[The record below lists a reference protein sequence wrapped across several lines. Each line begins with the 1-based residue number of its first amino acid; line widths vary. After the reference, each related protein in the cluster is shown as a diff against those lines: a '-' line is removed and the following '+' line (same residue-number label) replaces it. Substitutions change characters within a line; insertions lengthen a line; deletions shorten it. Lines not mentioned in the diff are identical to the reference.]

1 MAINTLQY
9 SQQFQ
14 TVLDAQMLASATSA
28 FMEANAG
35 QVKYDG
41 GDTVHIPEISMQ
53 GLAKYDRDEGFNQG
67 SVTLK
72 FNPYKMTQDRGR
84 TFQLDSMDVNE
95 TNFVATAGTVMG
107 EFQRTQVIP
116 EIDSYRY
123 SKIAALATA
132 ENKVKTGF
140 TPAVATILEKL
151 EAEIT
156 DIQDVVGEDE
166 GLIIV
171 MSTKLRT
178 ILNNADKFNRY
189 LNVAEFK
196 NGSVNTT
203 VKSFND
209 IPILGVPSARMKTA
223 YVFNDGKTANQQA
236 GGFKADTAAKDINW
250 IIMPQRAPIAVSKTD
265 KVRVFTPDINQK
277 ADAWKIDYRKYHD
290 LWIPK
295 NRFAA
300 IRVNTGA

>member
-132 ENKVKTGF
+132 ENKVATGF

-156 DIQDVVGEDE
+156 EIQDVVGEDE
-166 GLIIV
+166 GLIVV

-196 NGSVNTT
+196 NGSINTT

>member
-14 TVLDAQMLASATSA
+14 TVLDAQMLAGATTA

-41 GDTVHIPEISMQ
+41 GDTVYIPEISMQ

-132 ENKVKTGF
+132 ENKVTTGF

-156 DIQDVVGEDE
+156 EIQDVVGEDE

-236 GGFKADTAAKDINW
+236 GGFKADTGAKDINW
-250 IIMPQRAPIAVSKTD
+250 IIMPQSAPIAVSKTD
-265 KVRVFTPDINQK
+265 KVRVFTPELNQK

>member
-14 TVLDAQMLASATSA
+14 TVLDAQMLAGATSA

-41 GDTVHIPEISMQ
+41 GDTVHIPEVSMQ

-116 EIDSYRY
+116 EIDAYRY
-123 SKIAALATA
+123 SKISALATA
-132 ENKVKTGF
+132 ENKVTTGF

-156 DIQDVVGEDE
+156 EIQDVVGEEE

-236 GGFKADTAAKDINW
+236 GGFKADTGAKDINW

-265 KVRVFTPDINQK
+265 KVRVFTPELNQK

>member
-14 TVLDAQMLASATSA
+14 TVLDAQMLAGATSA

-41 GDTVHIPEISMQ
+41 GDTVHIPEVSMQ

-116 EIDSYRY
+116 EIDAYRY
-123 SKIAALATA
+123 SKISALATA
-132 ENKVKTGF
+132 ENKVTTGF

-156 DIQDVVGEDE
+156 EIQDVVGEEED
-166 GLIIV
+166 LIIV

-236 GGFKADTAAKDINW
+236 GGFKADTGAKDINW

-265 KVRVFTPDINQK
+265 KVRIFTPELNQK

-300 IRVNTGA
+300 IRVNNGA

>member
-123 SKIAALATA
+123 SKISALATA
-132 ENKVKTGF
+132 ENKVTTGF

-156 DIQDVVGEDE
+156 EIQDVVGEDE
-166 GLIIV
+166 GLIVV

-196 NGSVNTT
+196 NGSINTT

-236 GGFKADTAAKDINW
+236 GGFKADTGAKDINW

-265 KVRVFTPDINQK
+265 KVRVFTPDINQN

>member
-14 TVLDAQMLASATSA
+14 TVLDAQMLAGATSA

-132 ENKVKTGF
+132 ENKVTTGF

>member
-14 TVLDAQMLASATSA
+14 TVLDAQMFAGATTA

-132 ENKVKTGF
+132 ANKVTTGF
-140 TPAVATILEKL
+140 TPTATTILEKL
-151 EAEIT
+151 EEEIT
-156 DIQDVVGEDE
+156 DILDVVGENE
-166 GLIIV
+166 PLIVVI
-171 MSTKLRT
+171 STKLRT
-178 ILNNADKFNRY
+178 MLNNSDKFHKF
-189 LNVAEFK
+189 LDVTTFQ
-196 NGSVNTT
+196 NGAVNTN
-203 VKSFND
+203 VKSFNGV
-209 IPILGVPSARMKTA
+209 PILTAPSACLKTQ
-223 YVFNDGKTANQQA
+223 YVFNDGKTASQEA

-250 IIMPQRAPIAVSKTD
+250 IIMPQSAPIAVSKTD
-265 KVRVFTPDINQK
+265 KVRVFTPDVNQK

>member
-14 TVLDAQMLASATSA
+14 TVLDAQMLAGATSA

-132 ENKVKTGF
+132 ENKVTTGF

-156 DIQDVVGEDE
+156 EIQDVVGEEE

-236 GGFKADTAAKDINW
+236 GGFKADTGAKDINW

-265 KVRVFTPDINQK
+265 KVRIFTPELNQK

>member
-84 TFQLDSMDVNE
+84 TFQLDAMDVNE

-123 SKIAALATA
+123 SKISALATA
-132 ENKVKTGF
+132 ENKVTANF

-156 DIQDVVGEDE
+156 EIQDVVGEDE

-236 GGFKADTAAKDINW
+236 GGFKADTGAKDINW
-250 IIMPQRAPIAVSKTD
+250 IIMPKSAPIAVSKTD
-265 KVRVFTPDINQK
+265 KVRVFTPDLNQK

>member
-41 GDTVHIPEISMQ
+41 GDTVYIPEISMQ

-132 ENKVKTGF
+132 ENKVTTGF
-140 TPAVATILEKL
+140 TPAATTILEKL

>member
-116 EIDSYRY
+116 EIDAYRY
-123 SKIAALATA
+123 SKISALATA
-132 ENKVKTGF
+132 ENKVTTGF

-156 DIQDVVGEDE
+156 EIQDVVGEDE

-189 LNVAEFK
+189 LNVADFK
-196 NGSVNTT
+196 NGSINTT

-209 IPILGVPSARMKTA
+209 IPILGVPSARMKTQ
-223 YVFNDGKTANQQA
+223 YVFNDGETGDQRA
-236 GGFKADTAAKDINW
+236 GGFKADTGAKDINW

-265 KVRVFTPDINQK
+265 KVRVFSPDINQK

>member
-1 MAINTLQY
+1 MPINTLQY

-14 TVLDAQMLASATSA
+14 TVLDAQMLAGATSA

-41 GDTVHIPEISMQ
+41 GDTVHIPEVSMQ

-116 EIDSYRY
+116 EIDAYRY
-123 SKIAALATA
+123 SKISALATA
-132 ENKVKTGF
+132 ENKVTTGF

-156 DIQDVVGEDE
+156 EIQDVVGEEE

-236 GGFKADTAAKDINW
+236 GGFKADTGAKDINW

-265 KVRVFTPDINQK
+265 KVRIFTPELNQK

>member
-132 ENKVKTGF
+132 ENKVTTGF

-166 GLIIV
+166 GLIVV

>member
-14 TVLDAQMLASATSA
+14 TVLDAQMLAGATSA

-132 ENKVKTGF
+132 ENKVTTGF
-140 TPAVATILEKL
+140 TPAVSTILEKL

-156 DIQDVVGEDE
+156 EIQDVVGEDE

-236 GGFKADTAAKDINW
+236 GGFKADTGAKEINW

-265 KVRVFTPDINQK
+265 KVRVFTPELNQK

-300 IRVNTGA
+300 ICVNTGA

>member
-116 EIDSYRY
+116 EIDAYRY
-123 SKIAALATA
+123 SKISALATA
-132 ENKVKTGF
+132 ENKVTTGF

-156 DIQDVVGEDE
+156 EIQDVVGEEE

-236 GGFKADTAAKDINW
+236 GGFKADTGAKDINW

-265 KVRVFTPDINQK
+265 KVRIFTPELNQK

>member
-14 TVLDAQMLASATSA
+14 TVLDAQMLAGATSA

-41 GDTVHIPEISMQ
+41 GDTVYIPEISMQ

-123 SKIAALATA
+123 SKIAVLATA
-132 ENKVKTGF
+132 ENKVTTGF

-156 DIQDVVGEDE
+156 EIQDVVGEDE

-178 ILNNADKFNRY
+178 ILNNSDKFNRY

-203 VKSFND
+203 LKSFND

-250 IIMPQRAPIAVSKTD
+250 IIMPQSAPIAVSKTD
-265 KVRVFTPDINQK
+265 KVRVFTPELNQK

>member
-53 GLAKYDRDEGFNQG
+53 GLAKYDRDDGFNQG

-132 ENKVKTGF
+132 ENKVTTGF

-156 DIQDVVGEDE
+156 EIQDVVGEDE
-166 GLIIV
+166 GLIVV

-196 NGSVNTT
+196 NGSINTT

-236 GGFKADTAAKDINW
+236 GGFKADTGAKDINW

>member
-1 MAINTLQY
+1 MPINTLQY

-14 TVLDAQMLASATSA
+14 TVLDAQMLAGATSA

-123 SKIAALATA
+123 SKISALATA
-132 ENKVKTGF
+132 ENKVTTGF

-156 DIQDVVGEDE
+156 EIQDVVGEDE
-166 GLIIV
+166 GLIVV

-196 NGSVNTT
+196 NGSINTT

-236 GGFKADTAAKDINW
+236 GGFKADTGAKDINW

>member
-84 TFQLDSMDVNE
+84 TFQLDAMDVNE

-132 ENKVKTGF
+132 ENKVTTGF

-196 NGSVNTT
+196 NGSINTT

-236 GGFKADTAAKDINW
+236 GGFKADTGAKDINW

-265 KVRVFTPDINQK
+265 KVRVFTPDVNQK

>member
-14 TVLDAQMLASATSA
+14 TVLDAQMLAGATSA

-41 GDTVHIPEISMQ
+41 GDTVHIPEVSMQ

-116 EIDSYRY
+116 EIDAYRY
-123 SKIAALATA
+123 SKISALATA
-132 ENKVKTGF
+132 ENKVTTGF

-156 DIQDVVGEDE
+156 EIQDVVGEEE
-166 GLIIV
+166 GLIVV

-236 GGFKADTAAKDINW
+236 GGFKADTGAKDINW
-250 IIMPQRAPIAVSKTD
+250 IVMPQRAPIAVSKTD
-265 KVRVFTPDINQK
+265 KVRIFTPELNQK

>member
-14 TVLDAQMLASATSA
+14 TVLDAQMLAGATSA

-116 EIDSYRY
+116 EIDAYRY

-132 ENKVKTGF
+132 ENKVTTGF

-156 DIQDVVGEDE
+156 EIQDVVGEDE

-178 ILNNADKFNRY
+178 ILNNSDKFNRY

-265 KVRVFTPDINQK
+265 KVRVFTPELNQK

>member
-14 TVLDAQMLASATSA
+14 TVLDAQMLAGATSA

-132 ENKVKTGF
+132 ENKVTTGF

-156 DIQDVVGEDE
+156 EIQDVVGEDE

-178 ILNNADKFNRY
+178 ILNNSDKFNRY

-265 KVRVFTPDINQK
+265 KVRVFTPELNQK

>member
-14 TVLDAQMLASATSA
+14 TVLDAQMLAGATTA

-116 EIDSYRY
+116 EIDAYRY
-123 SKIAALATA
+123 SKISALATE
-132 ENKVKTGF
+132 ENKVTTGF

-156 DIQDVVGEDE
+156 EIQDVVGEEE

-178 ILNNADKFNRY
+178 IFNNADKFNRY

-209 IPILGVPSARMKTA
+209 TPILGVPSARMKTA

-236 GGFKADTAAKDINW
+236 GGFKADTGAKDINW

-265 KVRVFTPDINQK
+265 KVRIFTPELNQK

>member
-14 TVLDAQMLASATSA
+14 TVLDAQMLAGATSA

-132 ENKVKTGF
+132 ENKVTTGF

-166 GLIIV
+166 GLIVV

-196 NGSVNTT
+196 NGSINTT

-236 GGFKADTAAKDINW
+236 GGFKADTGAKDINW

-265 KVRVFTPDINQK
+265 KVRVFTPDVNQK

>member
-1 MAINTLQY
+1 MPINTLQY

-14 TVLDAQMLASATSA
+14 TVLDAQMLAGATSA

-132 ENKVKTGF
+132 ENKVTTGF

-156 DIQDVVGEDE
+156 EIQDVVGEDE

-178 ILNNADKFNRY
+178 ILNNADKFNHY

-223 YVFNDGKTANQQA
+223 YVFNDGKTASQQA
-236 GGFKADTAAKDINW
+236 GGFKADTGAKDINW

-265 KVRVFTPDINQK
+265 KVRVFTPELNQK

>member
-132 ENKVKTGF
+132 ENKVTTGF

-156 DIQDVVGEDE
+156 EIQDVVGEDE
-166 GLIIV
+166 GLIVV

-196 NGSVNTT
+196 NGSVNTI

>member
-132 ENKVKTGF
+132 ENKVTTDF

-265 KVRVFTPDINQK
+265 KVRVFAPDINQK

>member
-14 TVLDAQMLASATSA
+14 TVLDAQMLAGATSA

-84 TFQLDSMDVNE
+84 TFQLDAMDVNE

-123 SKIAALATA
+123 SKIAALATV
-132 ENKVKTGF
+132 ENKVTTGF
-140 TPAVATILEKL
+140 TPTATTILEKI

-156 DIQDVVGEDE
+156 EIQDVVGEDE

-209 IPILGVPSARMKTA
+209 IPILGVPSARMKTQ

-236 GGFKADTAAKDINW
+236 GGFKADTTAKDINW

-265 KVRVFTPDINQK
+265 KVRVFTPELNQK

>member
-1 MAINTLQY
+1 MPINTLQY

-14 TVLDAQMLASATSA
+14 TVLDAQMLAGATSA

-116 EIDSYRY
+116 EIDSYRS

-132 ENKVKTGF
+132 ENKVTTGF

-156 DIQDVVGEDE
+156 EIQDVVGEDE

-236 GGFKADTAAKDINW
+236 GGFKADTGAKDINW

-265 KVRVFTPDINQK
+265 KVRVFTPELNQK

>member
-132 ENKVKTGF
+132 ESKVTTGF

>member
-132 ENKVKTGF
+132 ENKVTTGF

-236 GGFKADTAAKDINW
+236 GGFKADTGAKDINW

>member
-84 TFQLDSMDVNE
+84 TFQLDFIDVNE

-132 ENKVKTGF
+132 ENKVTTGF

-156 DIQDVVGEDE
+156 EIQDVVGEDE
-166 GLIIV
+166 GLIVV

-196 NGSVNTT
+196 NGSINTT

-236 GGFKADTAAKDINW
+236 GGFKADTGAKDINW

-265 KVRVFTPDINQK
+265 KVRVFTPDVNQK
-277 ADAWKIDYRKYHD
+277 AYAWKIDYRKYHD

>member
-14 TVLDAQMLASATSA
+14 TVLDAQMLAGATSA

-123 SKIAALATA
+123 SKISALATA
-132 ENKVKTGF
+132 ENKVTTGF

-156 DIQDVVGEDE
+156 EIQDVVGEDE

-236 GGFKADTAAKDINW
+236 GGFKADTGAKDINW

-265 KVRVFTPDINQK
+265 KVRVFTPELNQK

>member
-14 TVLDAQMLASATSA
+14 TVLDAQMLAGATSA

-41 GDTVHIPEISMQ
+41 GDTVHIPEVSMQ

-72 FNPYKMTQDRGR
+72 FNPCKMTQDRGR

-116 EIDSYRY
+116 EIDAYRY
-123 SKIAALATA
+123 SKISALATA
-132 ENKVKTGF
+132 ENKVTTGF

-156 DIQDVVGEDE
+156 EIQDVVGEEE

-236 GGFKADTAAKDINW
+236 GGFKADTGAKDINW

-265 KVRVFTPDINQK
+265 KVRVFTPDLNQK

>member
-1 MAINTLQY
+1 MPINTLQY

-14 TVLDAQMLASATSA
+14 TVLDAQMLAGATSA

-53 GLAKYDRDEGFNQG
+53 GLAKYDRDEGFNRG

-72 FNPYKMTQDRGR
+72 FTPYKMTQDRGR
-84 TFQLDSMDVNE
+84 TFSLDAMDVNE

-116 EIDSYRY
+116 EIDAYRY

-132 ENKVKTGF
+132 KNRTTAAF
-140 TPAVATILEKL
+140 TPTAANILEKL
-151 EAEIT
+151 EADIT
-156 DIQDVVGEDE
+156 EIQDVIGEDE
-166 GLIIV
+166 GLVIV

-178 ILNNADKFNRY
+178 ILNNADKFNKY
-189 LNVAEFK
+189 LDVTQFRAGAIDTK
-196 NGSVNTT
+196 
-203 VKSFND
+203 VKSFNE

-223 YVFNDGKTANQQA
+223 YVFADGKTANQQA
-236 GGFKADTAAKDINW
+236 GGFKADTTAKDINW

-265 KVRVFTPDINQK
+265 KVRVFDPDTNQSG
-277 ADAWKIDYRKYHD
+277 DAWKIDYRKYHD
-290 LWIPK
+290 LWIPEQ
-295 NRFAA
+295 RFAS

>member
-14 TVLDAQMLASATSA
+14 TVLDAQMLAGATSA

-132 ENKVKTGF
+132 ESKVTTGF

-265 KVRVFTPDINQK
+265 KVRVFTPDVNQK

>member
-132 ENKVKTGF
+132 ENKVTTGF

-156 DIQDVVGEDE
+156 EIQDVVGEDE
-166 GLIIV
+166 GLIVV

-196 NGSVNTT
+196 NGSINTT

-236 GGFKADTAAKDINW
+236 GGFKADTTAKDINW

-265 KVRVFTPDINQK
+265 KVRVFTPDVNQK

>member
-1 MAINTLQY
+1 MPINTLQY

-132 ENKVKTGF
+132 ENKVTTGF

-236 GGFKADTAAKDINW
+236 GGFKADTGAKDINW

-265 KVRVFTPDINQK
+265 KVRVFAPDVNQK

>member
-132 ENKVKTGF
+132 ENKVTANF

-156 DIQDVVGEDE
+156 EIQDVVGEDE

-209 IPILGVPSARMKTA
+209 IPILGVPSARMKTQ

-236 GGFKADTAAKDINW
+236 GGFKADAAAKDINW